1 MRCIEKKR
9 LISWPLGLVLVA
21 LGPACVWAQ
30 VDWAAGSGQQFSPP
44 AANLPADTSLFPAT
58 PSVQP
63 LDRSPRALG
72 PTASPASNLGVVQ
85 AGYEA
90 PLGRVAPESNHRQT
104 SGADENVDRPAG
116 YDGPTLRRGASP
128 GRLPPRGE
136 PISTAGRPGR
146 GLNQLWATGAAL
158 ALVLGLFLV
167 VMWTVRR
174 AAPKATLPLPSDV
187 VETLGRAPLA
197 GRQHVQ
203 LLRCGQKLLLV
214 NVTSEGARTLTE
226 ITDPVEVDRLAEL
239 CRQGRPSGAAA
250 TFRQVFEQFSHSS
263 HRGLVDERDYETGSY
278 LDDDRASLLEGRD
291 V

>member
-1 MRCIEKKR
+1 M
-9 LISWPLGLVLVA
+9 
-21 LGPACVWAQ
+21 
-30 VDWAAGSGQQFSPP
+30 SPTG
-44 AANLPADTSLFPAT
+44 D
-58 PSVQP
+58 
-63 LDRSPRALG
+63 
-72 PTASPASNLGVVQ
+72 LGVVQ

-90 PLGRVAPESNHRQT
+90 PVGRVAPESDRQQT
-104 SGADENVDRPAG
+104 SAAGENIDRPAG
-116 YDGPTLRRGASP
+116 YDGPTLRRSASP

-136 PISTAGRPGR
+136 PTSTTGRPGR
-146 GLNQLWATGAAL
+146 GLNQLWTTGAAL
-158 ALVLGLFLV
+158 GLVLGLFLV

-214 NVTSEGARTLTE
+214 NVTSEDARTLTE

-239 CRQGRPSGAAA
+239 CRQGRPGSAAA
-250 TFRQVFEQFSHSS
+250 AFRQVFEQFNHPS
-263 HRGLVDERDYETGSY
+263 HRGSVDECDYETGSY